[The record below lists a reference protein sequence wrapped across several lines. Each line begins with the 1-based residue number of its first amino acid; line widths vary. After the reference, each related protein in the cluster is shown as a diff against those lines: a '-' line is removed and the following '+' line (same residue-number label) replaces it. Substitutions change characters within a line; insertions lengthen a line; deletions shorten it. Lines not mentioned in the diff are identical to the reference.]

1 MKQLKS
7 NSASGIQPLQ
17 AAGRRARLGDIPE
30 RHPSGVRRGGLRI
43 DFSKL
48 MMYGLKPV
56 PFIGWSFLA
65 GCLAA
70 ILLLPASLAFAV
82 EPAAAP
88 SVQTPAPPA
97 TAVQQTAANAQTAS
111 ATSQQ
116 APDAPVPAANGTV
129 ASPPTLAQ
137 QMQQA
142 QQQSFAPPQP
152 FQVPMPRSHNPLA
165 PYRASTAPA
174 LDLSNSPRLQN
185 LIRDGRIYISL
196 HDAIAVAIENN
207 LDLAYFRYNFPIAQ
221 TDILR
226 TKAGSP
232 ANGVNT
238 AVVQSTQG
246 GFAASTGGGSSGSGF
261 SAGAGGIVTSTL
273 GAGTSVAS
281 FDPYLNFRGFV
292 DHTVTQEANQV
303 LTGVPVLKTNT
314 IEVLSNYSQS
324 FPIGTNLS
332 INYLGQRA
340 ASNTPYNLINPEL
353 YSNFQVTIAQPILA
367 GFGVATNERFI
378 RIAKRNA
385 QITDLAFKA
394 QVIATVTQV
403 ENIYWDLVNAYEAEQ
418 ISERS
423 LGFANKNL
431 SDDRKQLEL
440 QAIPAMQVM
449 TDESAVATAEG
460 NLTVARASLRLNEL
474 LMKNALTKADDP
486 AIDEMPVIPIDLQA
500 EPDPNA
506 DKSIDELV
514 SEAEKKR
521 PEVAIYQ
528 MQAEVQK
535 QALKDINSELLPT
548 LNMYGVYAGAG
559 TAGPLNPLC
568 NPRSQD
574 CTTNLPTDFPS
585 MFVNTFNYS
594 SPEYQVGMTLSINLR
609 NRQAKAD
616 QFRAVLQY
624 RQSQISSEQQQK
636 GIRFD
641 VRNAKFALEQAQA
654 HVEAAQ
660 KARDLAQKT
669 FDITKQERLL
679 GAKSGLDT
687 LNAENALALAESALD
702 AAQTAFEKAKVDID
716 RATGETLER
725 TGVSIDDAKAGVVT
739 RVP

>member
-1 MKQLKS
+1 VIHPIKS
-7 NSASGIQPLQ
+7 IARNTQ
-17 AAGRRARLGDIPE
+17 A
-30 RHPSGVRRGGLRI
+30 
-43 DFSKL
+43 
-48 MMYGLKPV
+48 
-56 PFIGWSFLA
+56 
-65 GCLAA
+65 LAA
-70 ILLLPASLAFAV
+70 IFLLQVNLALASEFAQPVTPAPTPS
-82 EPAAAP
+82 AAATE
-88 SVQTPAPPA
+88 QTPA
-97 TAVQQTAANAQTAS
+97 VAQAAS

-116 APDAPVPAANGTV
+116 APEAPAPEANSAAP
-129 ASPPTLAQ
+129 PPTLAQ
-137 QMQQA
+137 QIQQV
-142 QQQSFAPPQP
+142 QQQPYASPRP
-152 FQVPMPRSHNPLA
+152 FQVPMPHSHNPLA
-165 PYRASTAPA
+165 PYIPSTAPE
-174 LDLSNSPRLQN
+174 LDLNNSPRLQN
-185 LIRDGRIYISL
+185 LIRDGKIYLSL
-196 HDAIAVAIENN
+196 RDAIEVAIENN

-238 AVVQSTQG
+238 AVVQGTQG
-246 GFAASTGGGSSGSGF
+246 GFAASTGGGGGSSGSGF
-261 SAGAGGIVTSTL
+261 SAGNGGIVTSTL
-273 GAGTSVAS
+273 GAGTSVSS
-281 FDPYLNFRGFV
+281 FDPYLTFRGYV
-292 DHTVTQEANQV
+292 DHTVVQEANEV
-303 LTGVPVLKTNT
+303 TTGVPTLKTNT
-314 IEVLSNYSQS
+314 IEVLSSYSQS
-324 FPIGTNLS
+324 FPIGTS
-332 INYLGQRA
+332 VQVNYLGQRV

-353 YSNFQVTIAQPILA
+353 YSNFQVQIAQPLLA
-367 GFGVATNERFI
+367 GFGIATNERFI

-403 ENIYWDLVNAYEAEQ
+403 ENIYWDLVNAYESEQ

-431 SDDRKQLEL
+431 SDDQKQLEL

-449 TDESAVATAEG
+449 TDQSAVAQAEG

-474 LMKNALTKADDP
+474 LMKNALTKVDDP
-486 AIDEMPVIPIDLQA
+486 IIDEMPVIPLDLKA
-500 EPDPNA
+500 DPDPNA
-506 DKSIDELV
+506 DKPLDELV

-548 LNMYGVYAGAG
+548 LNMYGLYAGSG

-568 NPRSQD
+568 NSSTQD
-574 CTTNLPTDFPS
+574 CSTNLPTGFPS

-594 SPEYQVGMTLSINLR
+594 SPEYQVGMTLNINLR

-641 VRNAKFALEQAQA
+641 VRNSKFALEQAQA
-654 HVEAAQ
+654 QVEAAQ

-669 FDITKQERLL
+669 FDITKQEQLL

-687 LNAENALALAESALD
+687 LNAESALAQAESALD
-702 AAQTAFEKAKVDID
+702 TAQTNHEKKKVDID
-716 RATGETLER
+716 RAIGATLER
-725 TGVSIDDAKAGVVT
+725 TGVSIDDAKLGVVT
-739 RVP
+739 H